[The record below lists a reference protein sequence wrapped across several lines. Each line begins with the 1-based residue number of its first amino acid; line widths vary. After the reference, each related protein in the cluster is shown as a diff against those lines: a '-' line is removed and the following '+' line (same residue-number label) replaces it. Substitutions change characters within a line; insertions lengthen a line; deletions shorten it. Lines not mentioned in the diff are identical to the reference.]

1 MLPQSRTPEG
11 AEALEALVVDPGRAV
26 VALDYDGTLAPITT
40 RPEDAVPA
48 PGALAALH
56 ACATAFGTV
65 AIVTG
70 RPAAVVVSL
79 AGAATVDRLVVLG
92 HYGEERW
99 TAADGLTR
107 PPEHPGLAAARR
119 ALREAFAESSLE
131 EKGISVAVH
140 TRAAADPDAA
150 LAEAVP
156 VVERIARETG
166 LAVNHGR
173 YVVELRAPGA
183 RTKRDAIRSLTG
195 GATSLLFAGDDLV
208 DLPAYE
214 AVHEFRQG
222 GGYGVGVFVDNPEA
236 AAVRDLA
243 DVVVPDT
250 GACVALLAGL
260 AAAARAR

>member
-1 MLPQSRTPEG
+1 VLPSRTPEG
-11 AEALEALVVDPGRAV
+11 QAALDALVADPARGV

-48 PGALAALH
+48 PGALAALD
-56 ACATAFGTV
+56 ACAKTFGTV

-99 TAADGLTR
+99 TAGEGLTA
-107 PPEHPGLAAARR
+107 PPEHPGLALARR
-119 ALREAFAESSLE
+119 ALRESFEESCIE
-131 EKGISVAVH
+131 DKGLSVAIH
-140 TRAAADPDAA
+140 TRAAGDPDRA

-156 VVERIARETG
+156 VVKRIAAETG
-166 LAVNHGR
+166 LDVNHGR
-173 YVVELRAPGA
+173 YVVELRPPGA

-214 AVHEFRQG
+214 AVLEFRQA
-222 GGYGVGVFVDNPEA
+222 GGYGVGLFVDNPEA
-236 AAVRDLA
+236 ASVRELA

-250 GACVALLAGL
+250 AACVEFLADL
-260 AAAARAR
+260 AARARG